1 MAVVGWLEAGGAL
14 RISPRF
20 FESAS
25 WIRFE
30 RSCSILYG
38 EEDARPEE
46 DVGGVFFAAAAGAT
60 GRGAEEAFGDGGVLL
75 SRQPDGE
82 RRSRVSNSGGA
93 ISSGRASAE
102 SRVTWAG

>member
-60 GRGAEEAFGDGGVLL
+60 GRGAEEAFGDGGVLR
-75 SRQPDGE
+75 SRQPGME
-82 RRSRVSNSGGA
+82 TGVPEFRIQGG
-93 ISSGRASAE
+93 GRFRADDPFSFF
-102 SRVTWAG
+102 

>member
-60 GRGAEEAFGDGGVLL
+60 GRGAEETFGMEVCC
-75 SRQPDGE
+75 
-82 RRSRVSNSGGA
+82 
-93 ISSGRASAE
+93 I
-102 SRVTWAG
+102 

>member
-60 GRGAEEAFGDGGVLL
+60 GRGAEEAFGDGGVLR
-75 SRQPDGE
+75 SRQRME
-82 RRSRVSNSGGA
+82 RGVPEFRIQGGRFRVS
-93 ISSGRASAE
+93 E